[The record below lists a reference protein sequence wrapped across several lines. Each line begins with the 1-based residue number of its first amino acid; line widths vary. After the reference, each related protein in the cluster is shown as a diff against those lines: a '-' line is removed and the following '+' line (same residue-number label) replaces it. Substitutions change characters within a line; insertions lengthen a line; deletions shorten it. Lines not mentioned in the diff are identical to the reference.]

1 MANQAL
7 SLIRLPLPSFMAE
20 KRVFI
25 NMNIITDPLF
35 LQLVVGVLIGLGA
48 GYIGS
53 FMILKRM
60 SLVGDVISHV
70 ALPGIAIALIFKI
83 NPFFGAFTALFLA
96 IIGIWFLERK
106 TELPSET
113 LVGIFFALSLALG
126 ILITPE
132 PELLEALFGDIT
144 KIGIVDVLITIAL
157 TTVIFLTMF
166 RIYRGLTLSVVS
178 QQLAQSMG
186 INVSKISF
194 LFLLLVAIIVAL
206 GLKVTGVFLMGALI
220 IVPAAAAKNIS
231 VNLANFTRLAALFGG
246 LSALGGILFASYFGL
261 HPGPIVVLS
270 SGLIFIL
277 TLLFKK

>member
-1 MANQAL
+1 
-7 SLIRLPLPSFMAE
+7 MAE
-20 KRVFI
+20 RQVFI
-25 NMNIITDPLF
+25 NMSIFTNPLS
-35 LQLVVGVLIGLGA
+35 LQLLVGILTGLGA
-48 GYIGS
+48 GYLGS

-70 ALPGIAIALIFKI
+70 ALPGIALALIFKI
-83 NPFFGAFTALFLA
+83 SPFFGAFAALFLA
-96 IIGIWFLERK
+96 VIGVWFLERK

-144 KIGIVDVLITIAL
+144 KIGPADALITIAL
-157 TTVIFLTMF
+157 IAVIFFTMF

-178 QQLAQSMG
+178 KQLAQSMG

-194 LFLLLVAIIVAL
+194 LFLFLVAIIVAL
-206 GLKVTGVFLMGALI
+206 GLKVTGVFLMGALV
-220 IVPAAAAKNIS
+220 IVPAAAAKNVS
-231 VNLANFTRLAALFGG
+231 VSLAGFTRLAALFGG
-246 LSALGGILFASYFGL
+246 ISALGGILFASHFNL
-261 HPGPIVVLS
+261 HPGPIVVLA
-270 SGLIFIL
+270 SGVIFLL